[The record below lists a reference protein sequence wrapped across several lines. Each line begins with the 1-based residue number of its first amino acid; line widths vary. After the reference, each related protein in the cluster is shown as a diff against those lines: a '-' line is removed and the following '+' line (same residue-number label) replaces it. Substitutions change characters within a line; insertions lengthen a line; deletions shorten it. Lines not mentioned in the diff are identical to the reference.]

1 MTVLTVLL
9 YLFASTQ
16 ISCINILLILF
27 QNGQIVKRSI
37 AFSVLEVHTGRNL
50 HDIAVDRSN
59 IQSGRTRR
67 FFKIYSVKCKKSSQ
81 IKREFYEKNFK
92 MVKMSIRYIRF
103 YICTVYLLTKK

>member
-1 MTVLTVLL
+1 MTVLTVIL

-27 QNGQIVKRSI
+27 QNVQVVEAQYRV
-37 AFSVLEVHTGRNL
+37 SVLKLHTGRNL

-92 MVKMSIRYIRF
+92 MVKMSIRYIRI
-103 YICTVYLLTKK
+103 YIVTVYLVTKK